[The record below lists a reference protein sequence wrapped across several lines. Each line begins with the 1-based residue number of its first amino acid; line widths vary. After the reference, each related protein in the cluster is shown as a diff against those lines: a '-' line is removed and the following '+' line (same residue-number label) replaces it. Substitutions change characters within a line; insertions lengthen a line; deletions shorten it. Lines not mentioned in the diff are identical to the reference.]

1 MKVTTMQKANMADKN
16 TPPVDIKLEREATMF
31 DFHVGKVPPRPLTS
45 SPMSEPPTSPVP
57 IFSPVPEYPAA
68 THRKPSEV
76 DTEEILE
83 FVRHRQ
89 RNINGLTM
97 EREPTLSWMEK
108 KRPLLPQIPPSP
120 REPKQD
126 NSVFPKVGKQ
136 DEQVTLLSQ
145 SGLSRSLENIPGPN
159 PKILEKKRL
168 QPSSEWGKKRVTR
181 LRSLPPIEASMERP
195 SAPIPMH
202 RGSLSMD
209 ADERFT
215 LSDSPTP
222 EETLAGAI

>member
-1 MKVTTMQKANMADKN
+1 
-16 TPPVDIKLEREATMF
+16 
-31 DFHVGKVPPRPLTS
+31 
-45 SPMSEPPTSPVP
+45 
-57 IFSPVPEYPAA
+57 
-68 THRKPSEV
+68 
-76 DTEEILE
+76 
-83 FVRHRQ
+83 
-89 RNINGLTM
+89 M
-97 EREPTLSWMEK
+97 E
-108 KRPLLPQIPPSP
+108 
-120 REPKQD
+120 
-126 NSVFPKVGKQ
+126 KQ

-209 ADERFT
+209 ADEKFT

-222 EETLAGAI
+222 EETLAGTI